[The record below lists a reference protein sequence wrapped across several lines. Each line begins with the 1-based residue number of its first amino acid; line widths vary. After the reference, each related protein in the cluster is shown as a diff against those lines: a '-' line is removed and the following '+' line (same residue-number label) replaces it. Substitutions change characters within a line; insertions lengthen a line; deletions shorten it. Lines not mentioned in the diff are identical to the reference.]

1 MSHAFLLDRSGH
13 CRVRLDESGLSF
25 YSSVVLNSEKVTV
38 CLRRAF
44 AMRARRIGRIGVEAS
59 LWLCW

>member
-25 YSSVVLNSEKVTV
+25 YSSVALNSEKVTV

-44 AMRARRIGRIGVEAS
+44 AMRA
-59 LWLCW
+59 